1 MNNKI
6 FRTVVSFALVML
18 MVFGIAT
25 MDGNIA
31 AAAPTLDEINRLKEE
46 AAEIAAE
53 KEEIESNIENTETAI
68 FKILAKKNAMDE
80 QIALTIKEIENIEEQ
95 IALYEQLIAEKESEL
110 QAAQEKEDKQL
121 ALYRER
127 VRVMEECGNISYFA
141 VIFEAANFSDLLARL
156 DFVFEVMHYDEKLY
170 HDYIAAK
177 EATQQAKEEL
187 EATKKELEATRRE
200 LEKKKQELEKRR
212 EEANN
217 YIKEL
222 ESTLEGYEA
231 LYAEADA
238 AEAEAWAEVD
248 RMIAE
253 YEAERKRQE
262 EEEKRRQEEEEKKK
276 QEEENNKN
284 NSDNNN
290 GEDDSDKDDNQSGDN
305 SGNNDNNTGNG
316 NEDGGND
323 DDDDNEVTVYGYFIW
338 PAPASYIVTSRYGM
352 REHPVYGGQ
361 RFHYGIDIGSARG
374 TNIIAADGGTII
386 SAYKHDSYGWF
397 VMIDHGN
404 GFITLYAHMDAL
416 YVSQGQVVER
426 GTVLGPCGDTGTA
439 TGPHLHFEVRYN
451 GEFQNPL
458 DYLSGYSYQIWE

>member
-1 MNNKI
+1 MNNNTFKSI
-6 FRTVVSFALVML
+6 VSFALVIL
-18 MVFGIAT
+18 MVFCIAT
-25 MDGNIA
+25 IDGSIA
-31 AAAPTLDEINRLKEE
+31 VAAPTMDEINRLKDE

-53 KEEIESNIENTETAI
+53 KEEIEQNIENTEAEI

-95 IALYEQLIAEKESEL
+95 IALYEQLIEEKEIEL

-121 ALYRER
+121 KLYRER
-127 VRVMEECGNISYFA
+127 VRAMEESGNISYLA

-156 DFVFEVMHYDEKLY
+156 DFVFEVMNYDEKLY
-170 HDYIAAK
+170 HDYISAK
-177 EATQQAKEEL
+177 EETQRAKEEL
-187 EATKKELEATRRE
+187 EATKRE
-200 LEKKKQELEKRR
+200 LEVTRQELETKKQELEQRR

-253 YEAERKRQE
+253 YEAEKQRQEEERKRRE

-284 NSDNNN
+284 NSGEEGSN
-290 GEDDSDKDDNQSGDN
+290 GDDNSDDEGSTGAEDEE
-305 SGNNDNNTGNG
+305 NT
-316 NEDGGND
+316 DGSD
-323 DDDDNEVTVYGYFIW
+323 DEATVHGYFIW

-374 TNIIAADGGTII
+374 TNIIAADGGTVI

-404 GFITLYAHMDAL
+404 GYITLYAHMDAL
-416 YVSQGQVVER
+416 YVSQGQVVEQ
-426 GTVLGPCGDTGTA
+426 GHVLGPCGDTGTA

-458 DYLSGYSYQIWE
+458 GYLSGYSYQIWE